1 MFVGCKNLKFL
12 NFVIFYV
19 FVYLCVLLCVEKR
32 EFVILF
38 YNIYRL
44 LFFYSKYMYIEI
56 VDIVFV
62 IFIILFFWWFSVKF
76 GVEFYKVWEFFNI
89 FKYFV

>member
-1 MFVGCKNLKFL
+1 MEYMFVGCKNLKFL

-62 IFIILFFWWFSVKF
+62 ILIILFF
-76 GVEFYKVWEFFNI
+76 
-89 FKYFV
+89 